1 MSTFKEMVE
10 KQFTSALNEVDG
22 QFAVNS
28 IAEDPDMSFNTI
40 TNTLKHHD
48 QILGSGKT
56 LRLNDFY
63 PLIQHAQSLT
73 HEHKIR
79 ILKQMVDNNKR
90 LATRPYDRESKYNM
104 AGEREERA
112 LLGRD
117 YNPDKAL
124 LPRHQ

>member
-124 LPRHQ
+124 LPRDQ

>member
-1 MSTFKEMVE
+1 MSKFTEMVVE
-10 KQFTSALNEVDG
+10 HVLSTLNEVDG

-48 QILGSGKT
+48 QVLGSGKT
-56 LRLNDFY
+56 LELNDFY

-73 HEHKIR
+73 HEHKLR
-79 ILKQMVDNNKR
+79 LVKQMADNNKR
-90 LATRPYDRESKYNM
+90 LSTRPYDPQSKYNM

-124 LPRHQ
+124 LPKEQ

>member
-22 QFAVNS
+22 KFAVNS

-124 LPRHQ
+124 LPRDQ

>member
-1 MSTFKEMVE
+1 MSTFREMVE
-10 KQFTSALNEVDG
+10 KQFATALNEVDG

-40 TNTLKHHD
+40 VSKLKHHD

-73 HEHKIR
+73 HEHKLR
-79 ILKQMVDNNKR
+79 LVKQMAANNKR
-90 LATRPYDRESKYNM
+90 LATRPYDRDSKYNM

-112 LLGRD
+112 LFGRD
-117 YNPDKAL
+117 YDPNKAL
-124 LPRHQ
+124 LPKDQ